1 MAPHDLIS
9 SRAVF
14 FAYPSRT
21 YLKIGGLYTMVTTS
35 GRLFGRFGVIGVWN
49 D

>member
-1 MAPHDLIS
+1 MEIPGERQPMAPQDLLS

-21 YLKIGGLYTMVTTS
+21 YLKIV
-35 GRLFGRFGVIGVWN
+35 
-49 D
+49 